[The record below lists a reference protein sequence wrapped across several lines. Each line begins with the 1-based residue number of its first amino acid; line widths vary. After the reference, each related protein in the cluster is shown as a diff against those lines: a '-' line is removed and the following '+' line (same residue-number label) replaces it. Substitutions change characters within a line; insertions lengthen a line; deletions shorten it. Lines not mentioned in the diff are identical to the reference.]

1 MQGYQRSSAPGGT
14 SDQSIIT
21 SLKATR
27 LIQSKPV
34 LPLGLISRIVDLLP
48 ISDLMKFA
56 RTSKKMLQI
65 VYEDARWVR
74 RLEVMGVWNEDE
86 VRRKQEDNLR
96 SRDSCPRERDE
107 GEKEDEEET
116 AARRMG
122 ISVNSYGISDLM
134 RSNQTLFDAEIEEKQ
149 QRLDSKTYTP
159 SHWSYKI
166 QPLAQINQ
174 SSLIELPIS
183 GLNLDLDAQLNVL
196 SRAKSLQGFGRHE
209 FAKIYAVL
217 APLYYEL
224 MRSKNDSELAIFL
237 TFPDPEQQAKMLA
250 QLRKF
255 SKSDWASG
263 WKQREARL
271 LSVIHTFENG
281 AFQEFEYGYIEGDID
296 GRMHRYAHVLTLLDR
311 GQIAVNHFVQKHSMF
326 TDQKILGDPMECFN
340 QVNTDCVSLR
350 PFKNS
355 LEKILLTLNKQSEII
370 DRVFPVGIDVL
381 QILLENFVH
390 EHLAK
395 YITLL
400 LDKVYEKSQASYA
413 KTVPIL
419 LEQSIRFGLSL
430 QPSKNSSQ
438 NFNEE
443 VKTTLT
449 KVFEPLA
456 NLYFQAELECFK
468 KKAEIEVEEW
478 ESKLS
483 AQDATTE
490 SFLMGNFNRQS
501 DKRDF
506 LSSFKKVVMK
516 PIHVLPLVST
526 LTTKSISAQQFPKKA
541 NLQVPIY
548 STFLST
554 QKPSIDCPNSPMSPN
569 FAAPNDELTAKAALM
584 ASRLEG
590 IRSLVSIEVALNII
604 HAAKASIERVSLFIL
619 LSDEIGEKVREQC
632 SSIYVSL
639 LQILGQRHVKSGFD
653 KAVDHLSQY
662 NPREVIDHRQGV
674 ASLVTFLELVNVGD
688 LISQMLEVFF
698 EQQLCTNKLIDRNDC
713 FDPAAKAKKSFEQ
726 ILDERVAAGL
736 NKGIDV
742 LMDEVEY
749 LFATVQLPTDYNPTP
764 TAHKNSEVGSSK
776 AAELVVNLVE
786 NHTKMLVG
794 STDKNMLDV
803 FNQEVGL
810 RLFTILC
817 RHLKRQRISVSGSMT
832 LISDMNLYYLYIR
845 TLKNSELLEYFKA
858 LKSLSQIYLI
868 APEHAKEI
876 ADFIADT
883 RRFGGLFR
891 AEEIYEFIERRA
903 DWYSVKKNVEK
914 AIYGIGCRVIG
925 SNKYF

>member
-1 MQGYQRSSAPGGT
+1 MRGYQRSPGPGGT
-14 SDQSIIT
+14 SDQSIIS

-27 LIQSKPV
+27 LIKSQPA
-34 LPLGLISRIVDLLP
+34 LPMELISRIVDLLP
-48 ISDLMKFA
+48 LSDLMKFA
-56 RTSKKMLQI
+56 LTSKKMLQI
-65 VYEDARWVR
+65 VYEDARWVH
-74 RLEVMGVWNEDE
+74 RLKAMGVWDEDE
-86 VRRKQEDNLR
+86 ARGKQEENLRMKESCRRK
-96 SRDSCPRERDE
+96 RDE
-107 GEKEDEEET
+107 GEKEEGEEET
-116 AARRMG
+116 AARKLG

-134 RSNQTLFDAEIEEKQ
+134 RTNQTLFDAEIEEKQ
-149 QRLDSKTYTP
+149 QRLESITNTP
-159 SHWSYKI
+159 SPWSYKI
-166 QPLAQINQ
+166 QHPTQLNH
-174 SSLIELPIS
+174 SSLRESPIS
-183 GLNLDLDAQLNVL
+183 GLHLDLDAQLNVL
-196 SRAKSLQGFGRHE
+196 SRVQSLRGLGRHE

-217 APLYYEL
+217 APFYYEL
-224 MRSKNDSELAIFL
+224 MRSKHDSELAIFL
-237 TFPDPEQQAKMLA
+237 TFSEPEQQAQMLA
-250 QLRKF
+250 QLLKF

-271 LSVIHTFENG
+271 LSVVHTFENG
-281 AFQEFEYGYIEGDID
+281 AFQEFEHAYIEGDID
-296 GRMHRYAHVLTLLDR
+296 GRMHKYAHVLTLLNS
-311 GQIAVNHFVQKHSMF
+311 GQIAINHFIQKHSMF
-326 TDQKILGDPMECFN
+326 ADRNILGDPMECFN
-340 QVNTDCVSLR
+340 QVSTDKISLR
-350 PFKNS
+350 PFKDS
-355 LEKILLTLNKQSEII
+355 LKKILLTLNKQSEII

-381 QILLENFVH
+381 QILLEKFVH

-395 YITLL
+395 YVTLL
-400 LDKVYEKSQASYA
+400 LDKVYEKSPASYA

-443 VKTTLT
+443 VKATLT

-456 NLYFQAELECFK
+456 NLYFQVELECFK

-490 SFLMGNFNRQS
+490 SFFMGNFNRQS

-506 LSSFKKVVMK
+506 LSSFKKVVVK

-526 LTTKSISAQQFPKKA
+526 LTTKPISTQQFPKKA
-541 NLQVPIY
+541 NLQVPIP
-548 STFLST
+548 SAFLGPQTSG
-554 QKPSIDCPNSPMSPN
+554 IDCSNSPVSPN
-569 FAAPNDELTAKAALM
+569 FPAPNDELTAKAALM

-590 IRSLVSIEVALNII
+590 IRSLVSIEVALNLI

-619 LSDEIGEKVREQC
+619 LSDQVGEKVSELC

-713 FDPAAKAKKSFEQ
+713 FDPAAKAKKRFEQ

-764 TAHKNSEVGSSK
+764 TAQKNSEVGSSK

-786 NHTKMLVG
+786 SHTKMLVG
-794 STDKNMLDV
+794 STDKNVLDV

-810 RLFTILC
+810 RLFAVLC

-845 TLKNSELLEYFKA
+845 TLKNPELLEYFKA

-914 AIYGIGCRVIG
+914 AMYGIGCRVM
-925 SNKYF
+925 